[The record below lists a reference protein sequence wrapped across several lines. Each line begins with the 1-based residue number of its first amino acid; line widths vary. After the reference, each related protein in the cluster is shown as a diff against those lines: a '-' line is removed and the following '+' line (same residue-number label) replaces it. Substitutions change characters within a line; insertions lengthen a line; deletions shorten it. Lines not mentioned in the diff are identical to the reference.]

1 MTMSSPP
8 RHYGEDMCS
17 PHEIY
22 LYQGFFLAG
31 LR

>member
-1 MTMSSPP
+1 MSNRL

-17 PHEIY
+17 PKETHC
-22 LYQGFFLAG
+22 YQGFFLAG